1 MAVQRKTIIRG
12 ISEVGAVRNNVDVSF
27 GRTAPDG
34 VSIEFSGNAL
44 EVESGQS
51 TFLED
56 LIRISDRI
64 QVRAR
69 LLYADAVNLK
79 EVLGL
84 PDSALTG
91 DLNAGTPTPEVL
103 TAVEGAL
110 GSRED
115 KLYVIAP
122 GPKSTRRYE
131 FARTKLRPG
140 VTIQHSRDNHVVL
153 EAIWEVLRPSTGNA
167 FTITDAV

>member
-1 MAVQRKTIIRG
+1 MANQRKTVVRG
-12 ISEVGAVRNNVDVSF
+12 ISEVGAVRNSADVSF
-27 GRTAPDG
+27 GRTPPDG
-34 VSIEFSGNAL
+34 VSIEFSGSAL

-51 TFLED
+51 TMLED
-56 LIRISDRI
+56 LIRTSDRVQI
-64 QVRAR
+64 RVR
-69 LLYADAVNLK
+69 LLYADMVNLK

-91 DLNAGTPTPEVL
+91 DLSGATPEVL

-115 KLYVIAP
+115 QLYIIAP
-122 GPKSTRRYE
+122 GPVSTRRYE

-140 VTIQHSRDNHVVL
+140 VTINQSRDNHVVL
-153 EAIWEVLRPSTGNA
+153 EAVWEMLRPTSGDP
-167 FTITDAV
+167 FTFTDAV